1 MTHFQDVVC
10 CQFQTGSAWQLVLLF
25 PDEPETLPTLFFF
38 FKAPRAV
45 PAAAFPPP
53 QPPPASFALLTA
65 ASGDPSGAP
74 PSAVTPPRRLR
85 RDAAWGSRA
94 AGPGGRNALRGG
106 ARGSPT
112 PGTAPDSAEPPRR
125 RSPLPSLAAPDPG
138 AAARPARGSS
148 PFPPLAPRPGP
159 RPPRS
164 PPKLC
169 RSSPGAAA
177 LYLPRACGS
186 LPLPRGVQRELG
198 KTPRFPMLTA
208 FCKRSVAV
216 VMRS

>member
-53 QPPPASFALLTA
+53 PTPSGFFRPPHGGFGGPLRRPPIRRDTAPPPPARCCLGEPSRGAGGTQCA
-65 ASGDPSGAP
+65 AGGGSWLAY
-74 PSAVTPPRRLR
+74 PRHSPRLR
-85 RDAAWGSRA
+85 RAPEAALPAPLTR
-94 AGPGGRNALRGG
+94 G
-106 ARGSPT
+106 ARP
-112 PGTAPDSAEPPRR
+112 
-125 RSPLPSLAAPDPG
+125 
-138 AAARPARGSS
+138 RGSS
-148 PFPPLAPRPGP
+148 PTRAGLLAFPPLAPRPGP